1 MFSGIVE
8 ECATLVALVKELPRP
23 RSNPATGRI
32 AIGSMK
38 LRPTLCNT
46 PKILSFIVFLLF
58 FVQVSMHSV
67 GSFEDAIRDD
77 DFHII
82 INTKKR
88 H

>member
-1 MFSGIVE
+1 
-8 ECATLVALVKELPRP
+8 
-23 RSNPATGRI
+23 
-32 AIGSMK
+32 
-38 LRPTLCNT
+38 
-46 PKILSFIVFLLF
+46 
-58 FVQVSMHSV
+58 MHSV